1 MSDITKAEA
10 KARWIEALRSGQYKQ
25 GTQGL
30 RTTDNRFCCLGVLC
44 DVVKDDV
51 GLKWEVAPH
60 NDRRF
65 QIGGYTGVVP
75 DEIDKLF
82 GWGTMQTDQQGQLVS
97 MNDSLPQK
105 SFLEIADW
113 IEANV

>member
-1 MSDITKAEA
+1 MPDITKAEA

-65 QIGGYTGVVP
+65 QIGGYTGVV
-75 DEIDKLF
+75 
-82 GWGTMQTDQQGQLVS
+82 QTDQQGQLVS